1 MLKKALKLDQVHT
14 FGDLS
19 MSQLLE
25 KIDYV
30 VEMIFLNQIKNT
42 QAKTKILITI
52 ISLAKNGILAESNS
66 VHKKVYEREV
76 EEEILVSNDLT

>member
-25 KIDYV
+25 KIDYA